1 MVVGPNVS
9 HHGEHVTLCVVTVV
23 PVEPSICQLVAT
35 LVEPTEHRDIGRPG
49 GMHDSKTASLA
60 QPAAIMMQVLVMT
73 YEEEDEEDEED
84 TAPTW

>member
-1 MVVGPNVS
+1 MV
-9 HHGEHVTLCVVTVV
+9 
-23 PVEPSICQLVAT
+23 
-35 LVEPTEHRDIGRPG
+35 LVEPTEHQDIGRPG